1 MAQWRWREVR
11 KALDILR
18 ADEQLY
24 AVELHGVKVTK
35 VLRCKLG
42 SKAGASN
49 NDVKEAQPDPAR
61 PALTSRQRRSAQ
73 RKRDFLQAK
82 REPTAAA
89 AVAAAAAAAAPAEP
103 AAPAAVATTERGTL
117 ADAKLKRRRPA
128 LYYPNDQ
135 SLCDV
140 GADAASGP
148 AASEYLTY
156 RHIPQ
161 HVPHTPSNLA
171 WQAGVGGGRG
181 GDASTALCCMQTLC
195 CMCGSD
201 HDTHVWTTRLWPPGQ
216 RLHRTSSGRKE
227 YLV

>member
-1 MAQWRWREVR
+1 MATSTHDAPPAATGRWREAPRPMAQWRWREVR

-89 AVAAAAAAAAPAEP
+89 AVAAAAAAAAPAAP

-117 ADAKLKRRRPA
+117 ADAKLI
-128 LYYPNDQ
+128 
-135 SLCDV
+135 
-140 GADAASGP
+140 ASTVHPTEG
-148 AASEYLTY
+148 ET
-156 RHIPQ
+156 
-161 HVPHTPSNLA
+161 HVPKVARP
-171 WQAGVGGGRG
+171 
-181 GDASTALCCMQTLC
+181 TLC
-195 CMCGSD
+195 AA
-201 HDTHVWTTRLWPPGQ
+201 R
-216 RLHRTSSGRKE
+216 R
-227 YLV
+227 

>member
-89 AVAAAAAAAAPAEP
+89 AVAAAAAAAAPAAP

-117 ADAKLKRRRPA
+117 AEINILVCSRRARSKFSAKFSARDGEHRVPAISTCSGRALISPPAESCNVASRKGRKKDLRRRARRRPTSRPTDRVA
-128 LYYPNDQ
+128 PSN
-135 SLCDV
+135 V
-140 GADAASGP
+140 AAS
-148 AASEYLTY
+148 
-156 RHIPQ
+156 RR
-161 HVPHTPSNLA
+161 
-171 WQAGVGGGRG
+171 W
-181 GDASTALCCMQTLC
+181 
-195 CMCGSD
+195 
-201 HDTHVWTTRLWPPGQ
+201 
-216 RLHRTSSGRKE
+216 SSP
-227 YLV
+227 